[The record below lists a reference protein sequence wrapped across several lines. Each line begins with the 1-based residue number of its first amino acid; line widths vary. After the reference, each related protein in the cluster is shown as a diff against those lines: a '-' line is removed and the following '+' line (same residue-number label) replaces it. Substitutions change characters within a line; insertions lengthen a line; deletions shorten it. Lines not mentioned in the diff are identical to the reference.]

1 MSMAFGSDIGS
12 SYEWR
17 LGQHV
22 FEVTRK
28 NIDVNTLSFDGRNQR
43 IQHALRSDDLDPLTA
58 DQEEIRRT
66 LGQVESDHINKLYWQ
81 IIEAGGLVSPL
92 VVDTSGVVYEGN
104 CRLAA
109 LQRLCLDYPGQPG
122 FCAPPCEVLP
132 DDFDEEARLLFLG
145 DCHVAGKQKWDAQEV
160 AEHVYRMVTQL
171 NKPHDFI
178 ARTLRMS
185 KTTVGRYVDA
195 YEMLS
200 AYLRTYPFPG
210 NQYKWS
216 YFFEFQKKK
225 PLRDRRKDDP
235 EFEERF
241 GRWVEEGRLRRGEE
255 VRRLPELLEDDEAL
269 DMIDNFG
276 LNAALESHRA
286 RTAGDD
292 PNGVLSTIEQ
302 AVLRLETLQARDLE
316 LFARP
321 NSKGGKLIQDLYER
335 VCLVAR
341 LAQVELDPSHATRSR
356 R

>member
-1 MSMAFGSDIGS
+1 MSMAFGSDVGS

-22 FEVTRK
+22 FEVIRK
-28 NIDVNTLSFDGRNQR
+28 NIDVNMLSYDGRNQR
-43 IQHALRSDDLDPLTA
+43 IQHALRSDGLDPLTA
-58 DQEEIRRT
+58 DQKEIRRA
-66 LGQVESDHINKLYWQ
+66 LGRVESDHINKLYWQ

-92 VVDTSGVVYEGN
+92 VVDTCGVVYEGN
-104 CRLAA
+104 CRLSA
-109 LQRLCLDYPGQPG
+109 LQRLCLEYPGQPG
-122 FCAPPCEVLP
+122 FCTPPCEVLP

-171 NKPHDFI
+171 KKPHDFI

-185 KTTVGRYVDA
+185 KTTVGRYVEA
-195 YEMLS
+195 YEMHS

-216 YFFEFQKKK
+216 YFFEFQRKKQ
-225 PLRDRRKDDP
+225 LRDRRKDAP

-241 GRWVEEGRLRRGEE
+241 ARWVEEGRLRRGEE

-269 DMIDNFG
+269 DIVDSVGF
-276 LNAALESHRA
+276 NAAWENHRA
-286 RTAGDD
+286 RKAGDD
-292 PNGVLSTIEQ
+292 PDGVLSTIEQ
-302 AVLRLETLQARDLE
+302 AVLQLETLQARDLE
-316 LFARP
+316 VFGRP

-341 LAQVELDPSHATRSR
+341 LAQVELDPSQATRNR
-356 R
+356 K